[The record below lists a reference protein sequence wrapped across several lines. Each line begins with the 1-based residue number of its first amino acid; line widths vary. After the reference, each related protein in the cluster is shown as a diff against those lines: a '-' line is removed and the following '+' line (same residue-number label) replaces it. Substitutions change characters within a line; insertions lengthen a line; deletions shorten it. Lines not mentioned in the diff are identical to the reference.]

1 MNNPNENQAIDIN
14 NARIS
19 NVTEPSNANNLIND
33 RNSQNLFN
41 WCEEDGEF
49 EFDDEFPRIVRNQ
62 TEVVQQGGDHHESQP
77 PLQSAQLELVDNDSD
92 FNFEGDGIIGS
103 RQISSS
109 IINNDQVT
117 TTITTDKNVIEGQK
131 QNDEEEVGSSQ
142 PSPINQDTFQNL
154 DDLMTD
160 EIGKIN
166 HGNLCTAQN
175 NEVPVQSVLID
186 QKDVVTLEDVITK
199 SQSPEKVLKSKQTPQ
214 RGRQRKSAKKTRV
227 DAEIMISAAENTKS
241 SPFKYKND
249 QADQNEYLSASEN
262 DPKTK
267 SGRKVQR
274 PEYFNPTIFGYR
286 KKLAL
291 ESKDFVI
298 NTSKKTY
305 KKTGKR
311 RTKHKL
317 KNANFPLSENNPEI
331 SSEDKQMYAVD
342 ASTNSQD
349 LIPLQTSNGSI
360 LYDPNDPST
369 IYVDPEDDNIVCV
382 FCCDGTSEKHNW
394 IVFCDKCDAPYHQR
408 CHKPTIEDN
417 VAEDSH
423 SEWICSNCKN
433 MPRLSKR
440 IKVDKK
446 NHEIHEIYEDK
457 EKLREVTKPLPIG
470 AVLTREQKVEYLSSL
485 SQDVLVNLLLL
496 AEQMEPNIPLY
507 PANILRKYTTSNMLS
522 SNIET
527 DDTNRSPQDT
537 GELVVDA
544 PSSGLSTAE
553 VSNLSTLDISTNLNP
568 ENIEPAPQNNSDQ
581 DAQQEPITPDSEPSL
596 PSSSLKEITEHSKDS
611 YLNLYI
617 KAMSEI
623 GNPNGSTAQTMHAWI
638 KSNYNVPENFSARAK
653 KSLHYAVHKGIFI
666 KNSRMTYKF
675 NPDYIKA
682 VNINDHTTAT
692 PTQNAGINV
701 NENDGTSYKELT
713 AGLQNDGETP
723 GIEKRNSLAE
733 IKDFN
738 FYTNQEFFLDSILDA
753 NLLGK
758 GEDTY
763 TPSTSSSLTNTDNH
777 NAENDNNVSITD
789 QYNQT
794 SASPEKQPAQSIS
807 RIQKL
812 SVNTPM
818 MMNNE
823 QTRSDI
829 RLPPLAPKPSID
841 VLPSIIRSSP
851 VHYQPSQQ
859 ITNRQNELISSS
871 IGGNNYFSYS
881 IIQPPQVLPKKR
893 ILPLPQV
900 NNNHNTTKIRPSSP
914 NYSILMPTVIRG
926 GNQLSQQPH
935 QMYDH
940 TKIRAPSSSIPSL
953 QSLPTIHN
961 STTMPPSPLQQ
972 HTLQQAWPASFNSF
986 YMAPQTS
993 DNQYTTLFDNTFY
1006 DPTPQ
1011 PSQQHHQQH
1020 NNVVNDLHQQQQHH
1034 NENNSLFN
1042 RIGGQQDNLGT
1053 SRSSLSM

>member
-1 MNNPNENQAIDIN
+1 MNNPNENQVIDIN

-19 NVTEPSNANNLIND
+19 NVTRPSNANSLIND
-33 RNSQNLFN
+33 RNNQNLFN

-49 EFDDEFPRIVRNQ
+49 EFDDEFPRIVKNQ
-62 TEVVQQGGDHHESQP
+62 VEVVQQGGDHHGSQP
-77 PLQSAQLELVDNDSD
+77 QPQLDLVDNNGD

-103 RQISSS
+103 GQISSL
-109 IINNDQVT
+109 NNDQVI
-117 TTITTDKNVIEGQK
+117 TTITNDRNVVEGQK
-131 QNDEEEVGSSQ
+131 QNDEEEVVSSQ
-142 PSPINQDTFQNL
+142 PSPTENINRGHNFQFGEDL
-154 DDLMTD
+154 DELMVE
-160 EIGKIN
+160 EIGKMN

-199 SQSPEKVLKSKQTPQ
+199 SQSPEKVQKSKQTPQ
-214 RGRQRKSAKKTRV
+214 RGRQKKGAKKTRF
-227 DAEIMISAAENTKS
+227 DAEIITSSAENPKS
-241 SPFKYKND
+241 SSFKYKND
-249 QADQNEYLSASEN
+249 QADQNDYSSAPEN

-291 ESKDFVI
+291 ESKDFVNN
-298 NTSKKTY
+298 NTPKKTY

-317 KNANFPLSENNPEI
+317 KNANFPQKSENNPPEI
-331 SSEDKQMYAVD
+331 SSEDKQMYAID
-342 ASTNSQD
+342 ASMNSQD
-349 LIPLQTSNGSI
+349 LIPVQTSNGSV
-360 LYDPNDPST
+360 LYDPNNPST
-369 IYVDPEDDNIVCV
+369 IYVDPEDDNIVCTV
-382 FCCDGTSEKHNW
+382 CCDGTSERQNW

-408 CHKPTIEDN
+408 CHRPIIEDN

-423 SEWICSNCKN
+423 SEWICAKCKN
-433 MPRLSKR
+433 IHRFSKR
-440 IKVDKK
+440 IKVEKK
-446 NHEIHEIYEDK
+446 NQEKHEIHEDNEMIHEI
-457 EKLREVTKPLPIG
+457 KPLQIG

-507 PANILRKYTTSNMLS
+507 PANILGKYTSNMS
-522 SNIET
+522 PSNNET
-527 DDTNRSPQDT
+527 DDTNRSVQDT
-537 GELVVDA
+537 GELVVDV
-544 PSSGLSTAE
+544 PSGLSTAE

-568 ENIEPAPQNNSDQ
+568 ENIETAPQNISDQ
-581 DAQQEPITPDSEPSL
+581 DIQQEPITPESEQSI

-611 YLNLYI
+611 YLHLYI

-682 VNINDHTTAT
+682 VNINENTTST
-692 PTQNAGINV
+692 PAQNMEINV
-701 NENDGTSYKELT
+701 NDNDGTSYKEIT
-713 AGLQNDGETP
+713 TELQNDGETP
-723 GIEKRNSLAE
+723 GIEKQNSLSE

-738 FYTNQEFFLDSILDA
+738 FYPNQEFFLDSILDA

-763 TPSTSSSLTNTDNH
+763 TPSTNSQRSSLTNTDNH
-777 NAENDNNVSITD
+777 NAENDKHNVSITD
-789 QYNQT
+789 QYNQIST
-794 SASPEKQPAQSIS
+794 SPDKQPSLPAQSQSIS
-807 RIQKL
+807 RLQKI

-818 MMNNE
+818 MINNE
-823 QTRSDI
+823 QTRLDV

-841 VLPSIIRSSP
+841 VLPSIIRNSS
-851 VHYQPSQQ
+851 VHYQPSQQQ

-881 IIQPPQVLPKKR
+881 IIQTPQILPKKR
-893 ILPLPQV
+893 TLPLPQV
-900 NNNHNTTKIRPSSP
+900 NNNHITKIRPSSTISP

-926 GNQLSQQPH
+926 GNQQSQQSQ

-940 TKIRAPSSSIPSL
+940 TKIRVSSSSIPSL
-953 QSLPTIHN
+953 QSLPTMHN
-961 STTMPPSPLQQ
+961 STTMPHSPLHSLQQ
-972 HTLQQAWPASFNSF
+972 HQAWPSSFNPF
-986 YMAPQTS
+986 YM
-993 DNQYTTLFDNTFY
+993 
-1006 DPTPQ
+1006 TPQ
-1011 PSQQHHQQH
+1011 PAGS
-1020 NNVVNDLHQQQQHH
+1020 
-1034 NENNSLFN
+1034 
-1042 RIGGQQDNLGT
+1042 QQDNLGT